1 MKRFK
6 HVVWTK
12 SLMEAW
18 AFMGRII
25 KNYLKMER
33 IERSKK

>member
-1 MKRFK
+1 MTKIK
-6 HVVWTK
+6 WTI

-25 KNYLKMER
+25 KNYLKMKK
-33 IERSKK
+33 IESEGK

>member
-1 MKRFK
+1 MTTTKIK
-6 HVVWTK
+6 WTK

-25 KNYLKMER
+25 KNYIKM
-33 IERSKK
+33 KKVESEGK